1 MKTIIVPVNFSPCAA
16 NAARYSADL
25 ARAIHAD
32 LHLIHVLQV
41 PVNSAEP
48 VMTQYLYKDM
58 VESADIA
65 LKQLQFELIKHTH
78 NRIKIDISLEAGN
91 VSAKVK
97 DLCRELQPYA
107 VVLGAAGPSF
117 KRSQVGSPIASLL
130 HNLDYP
136 VLVVPATYT
145 FHSFRRVLLA
155 CDLEDIGSGI
165 PDSLPLLKGLREHFG
180 SRFDIVTVGM
190 QKVLTENLHVLD
202 SVGWKTKLKELYP
215 EIHYVQGSKV
225 EDGILEYLTHNE
237 ADLIMVFPKKH
248 GFLEFHASQSRKVA
262 RYSPVPVLSLR
273 A

>member
-41 PVNSAEP
+41 PVNSAELA
-48 VMTQYLYKDM
+48 MTQYLYEDM

-65 LKQLQFELIKHTH
+65 LKQLQFELIKRTH
-78 NRIKIDISLEAGN
+78 NRIKVDISLKAGN
-91 VSAKVK
+91 VSAKVN
-97 DLCRELQPYA
+97 DLCKDLQPYA

-117 KRSQVGSPIASLL
+117 RKSLAGSPIASLL

-136 VLVVPATYT
+136 VLVVPESYT
-145 FHSFRRVLLA
+145 FHPFRRILLA
-155 CDLEDIGSGI
+155 CDLEEIGAGI
-165 PDSLPLLKGLREHFG
+165 PYSLPLLKGLREQFG

-190 QKVLTENLHVLD
+190 QKVRTEDLHVLD

-215 EIHYVQGSKV
+215 ELHYVQGSKV
-225 EDGILEYLTHNE
+225 EDGILDYLAQNE

-248 GFLEFHASQSRKVA
+248 GFFEFHASKSRKVA
-262 RYSPVPVLSLR
+262 QHSPTPVLSLR